1 MSGAPS
7 GNAGG
12 GTGGGGSGHV
22 QQHGAVPTVEVH
34 DPGLPPQQ
42 GNVLHAQAPDEQPPL
57 STAHA
62 SMPFLE
68 AARLGHEDSL
78 VATLTRSRHATRRLG
93 LDRVLAGK
101 ARCIA
106 AGERPFGT
114 TAARSAGSCNMS
126 RDGFGIGLHPGTG

>member
-1 MSGAPS
+1 
-7 GNAGG
+7 
-12 GTGGGGSGHV
+12 
-22 QQHGAVPTVEVH
+22 
-34 DPGLPPQQ
+34 
-42 GNVLHAQAPDEQPPL
+42 
-57 STAHA
+57 
-62 SMPFLE
+62 MPFLE

-114 TAARSAGSCNMS
+114 TALARQARVTCLATVSA
-126 RDGFGIGLHPGTG
+126 